1 MNNKMKKKIEII
13 IKIVSLLLTFL
24 GAYWAIFQ
32 NLGDGVLIMILGE
45 LVDLP
50 YRLKN
55 KN

>member
-1 MNNKMKKKIEII
+1 MKKDEWVKII
-13 IKIVSLLLTFL
+13 IKISGVLLTFL

-32 NLGDGVLIMILGE
+32 NLGDGVSIMILGE
-45 LVDLP
+45 LIDLP